1 MKFIVSV
8 SGGKDSTA
16 CLLYM
21 LERVPKEDIVAAF
34 CDTKWEA
41 DETYEY
47 LNYLE
52 KELDIEI
59 VRIES
64 EGMFALCERKKF
76 VVNRHMRSCTMELK
90 IKPFQKWI
98 KENFVDK
105 EEFIVIEGIRREESK
120 ARKDTEV
127 FEIKQSI
134 LAGEKFLIPTMYPIS
149 YWNIQKVFS
158 YIESKGIKVNPLYS
172 KGFRRVGC
180 MPCVNANKYELLY
193 MPKKYKERLKALEKA
208 ISEKIGKKAFMFNP
222 NTRDKFLREK
232 LLFETEELF
241 EYYEKEMKK

>member
-1 MKFIVSV
+1 MKYIVSI

-21 LERVPKEDIVAAF
+21 LERVNKENIIPVF

-47 LNYLE
+47 LDYLE

-64 EGMFALCERKKF
+64 EGMWALCERKGF

-90 IKPFQKWI
+90 IKPFQRWLKN
-98 KENFVDK
+98 NFVGK
-105 EEFIVIEGIRREESK
+105 EEFIVIQGIRREESD
-120 ARKDTEV
+120 ARKDIEV
-127 FEIKQSI
+127 FEIKKSI
-134 LAGEKFLIPTMYPIS
+134 LAGEKFLIPTLFPIA
-149 YWNIQKVFS
+149 YWSIDRVFEF
-158 YIESKGIKVNPLYS
+158 IKKKGIKINPLYL
-172 KGFRRVGC
+172 KGFKRVGC

-193 MPKKYKERLKALEKA
+193 LPKKYKERLKALENA
-208 ISEKIGKKAFMFNP
+208 IEKQISKKAFMFHP
-222 NTRDKFLREK
+222 NKEIYLKEK
-232 LLFETEELF
+232 MLFELEELF
-241 EYYEKEMKK
+241 EETE

>member
-1 MKFIVSV
+1 MKYIVSI

-21 LERVPKEDIVAAF
+21 LERVNKENIIPVF

-47 LNYLE
+47 LDYLE

-64 EGMFALCERKKF
+64 EGMWALCERKGF

-90 IKPFQKWI
+90 IKPFQRWLKN
-98 KENFVDK
+98 NFVGK
-105 EEFIVIEGIRREESK
+105 EEFIVVEGIRREESE
-120 ARKDTEV
+120 ARKNTEV
-127 FEIKQSI
+127 FEIKQSV
-134 LAGEKFLIPTMYPIS
+134 LPGEKFLIPTMYPIAF
-149 YWNIQKVFS
+149 WNVEKVFA
-158 YIESKGIKVNPLYS
+158 YIEEKGIKINPLYR

-180 MPCVNANKYELLY
+180 MPCVNASKYELLY
-193 MPKKYKERLKALEKA
+193 LPKKYRDRLEALEKA
-208 ISEKIGKKAFMFNP
+208 IEEQIGKKAFMFHP
-222 NTRDKFLREK
+222 SAGQKYLRERM
-232 LLFETEELF
+232 LFELEELF
-241 EYYEKEMKK
+241 EEIE